1 MVKRSVKFETLGS
14 TFIPRIIAYKDWAPL
29 FRKFHNPIKE
39 LIKEFY
45 SNAWFTGAELKC
57 WVQGKDFIITLD
69 YLAKI
74 LQMNRLVDADT
85 TPYNDKFGPLVP
97 ILSTLGTNLK
107 VSSMEPSIGTTKFS
121 PEVKILA
128 LIMYS
133 NIYPLTNTG
142 FINFGRA
149 RFLNDLINGTPIDIC
164 AHSFPILGKIT
175 GRSVARTCLPFCSL
189 IMKIP
194 LLKGVHLPSV
204 GTILPH
210 QGPISMPS
218 LKSRKLHSSVERAK
232 KKTTQ
237 PPKKESKNLILAAL
251 GVHPTAA
258 PSFSH

>member
-14 TFIPRIIAYKDWAPL
+14 TFILRIFVDKDWAPL
-29 FRKFHNPIKE
+29 FGKFHNPIKE

-45 SNAWFTGAELKC
+45 SNAWFTRAELKC
-57 WVQGKDFIITLD
+57 WVQRKDFIITLD

-74 LQMNRLVDADT
+74 LQMNRLVNADT
-85 TPYNDKFGPLVP
+85 TPYNDRFGPLDP

-107 VSSMEPSIGTTKFS
+107 VSSTKLSIGTTKFS
-121 PEVKILA
+121 PEVKIFR

-142 FINFGRA
+142 FINIGRA
-149 RFLNDLINGTPIDIC
+149 GFLDDLINGTPIDIY
-164 AHSFPILGKIT
+164 AHSFPILGKIA
-175 GRSVARTCLPFCSL
+175 GRSVPRTCLPFCSL
-189 IMKIP
+189 IMKIL

-210 QGPISMPS
+210 QGLISMPS
-218 LKSRKLHSSVERAK
+218 LKRKFHSPVERAK

-237 PPKKESKNLILAAL
+237 PPKNESKSFILVAF
-251 GVHPTAA
+251 GGHPTAT